1 MELRMGVSKRKAAE
15 NRNAIIEASEKLFR
29 AHGIDGVGLTVL
41 MKAAGFT
48 QGGFY
53 NHFRS
58 KEALAAE
65 VVGSA
70 MSKAR
75 RELEDAVAAPL
86 KRGQTR
92 LSRHVDFYLSG
103 AHCDDIEQGCAIAG
117 FATEVRRLGR
127 DAQGTFAKGVDEMIN
142 TLAAL
147 LSEQRPELDKKS
159 SREHAL
165 AFYCGM
171 MGALIL
177 SRAVREAEPALSKA
191 ILAAERKVL
200 LASADGE

>member
-1 MELRMGVSKRKAAE
+1 MGVSKRKAAE
-15 NRNAIIEASEKLFR
+15 NRHAILEASEKLFR
-29 AHGIDGVGLTVL
+29 AHGIDGVGLTAL

-53 NHFRS
+53 NHFPS

-70 MSKAR
+70 MSKASE
-75 RELEDAVAAPL
+75 ELKEAVAAPL

-92 LSRHVDFYLSG
+92 LSRQVDFYLSG
-103 AHCDDIEQGCAIAG
+103 AHCDDIQQGCAIAG
-117 FATEVRRLGR
+117 LASDVRRLGQ
-127 DAQGTFAKGVDEMIN
+127 DAQGHFAKGVNGMID

-147 LSEQRPELDKKS
+147 LAEQRPELDKKA
-159 SREHAL
+159 SREY
-165 AFYCGM
+165 AFSFYSQM

-177 SRAVREAEPALSKA
+177 SRAMREADPGLSKA
-191 ILAAERKVL
+191 ILAAGRKAL
-200 LASADGE
+200 LANVVAAGD

>member
-1 MELRMGVSKRKAAE
+1 MGVSKRKAAE
-15 NRNAIIEASEKLFR
+15 NRRAIIEASEKLFR
-29 AHGIDGVGLTVL
+29 AHGIDGVGLTTL

-53 NHFRS
+53 NHFLS

-70 MSKAR
+70 MSKADE
-75 RELEDAVAAPL
+75 ELKEAIAAPL

-92 LSRHVDFYLSG
+92 LARQLDFYLSPT
-103 AHCDDIEQGCAIAG
+103 HCDDIEQGCAIAG
-117 FATEVRRLGR
+117 LASDVRRLGQ
-127 DAQGTFAKGVDEMIN
+127 DAQGHFAKGVNEMID

-147 LSEQRPELDKKS
+147 LAEHQPDLDKKS
-159 SREHAL
+159 LRERAL
-165 AFYCGM
+165 SFYCGM

-177 SRAVREAEPALSKA
+177 SRAVREADPSLSKA

-200 LASADGE
+200 LASVDTAGK